1 MATSGRY
8 RKYLWKRFLSKLDS
22 KVELSGASPIVI
34 GALGGSGTRA
44 IVSILR
50 RSGVFMG
57 NWVDSRTEDSQSI
70 RVFLSKWFNH
80 LLQEYFHENGNIPK
94 EVTTHFLDAVRVH
107 RLGISSD
114 QSAIWGW
121 KNPRNMW
128 LLPFYAKF
136 FPNLKFIHIVRDGR
150 DMALSKNNNLLNHSG
165 DVILGPHWRND
176 LVNSQLELWRVGN
189 LYARENAIN
198 LLGEKNYLLL
208 KYEDICR
215 QPDIAIERLLY
226 FIGLPA
232 DTPLTAELSK
242 LIVPSK
248 RIGDGADPIV
258 SATISRNDAV
268 RSALNSFG
276 YGDQALH

>member
-1 MATSGRY
+1 MSRRN
-8 RKYLWKRFLSKLDS
+8 RKYLWKLFLTKWSNKDDMYF
-22 KVELSGASPIVI
+22 SPPILV

-44 IVSILR
+44 VATILR

-57 NWVDSRTEDSQSI
+57 NWVDARTEDSQSF
-70 RVFLSKWFNH
+70 RVFLTRWFNH
-80 LLQEYFHENGNIPK
+80 LLEEYFLENGNIST
-94 EVTTHFLDAVRVH
+94 EVATHFLDAVRVH
-107 RLGISSD
+107 RLGLSSGQLD
-114 QSAIWGW
+114 IWGW

-128 LLPFYAKF
+128 LLPFYVKF

-150 DMALSKNNNLLNHSG
+150 DMALSTNNNLLNHSG

-176 LVNSQLELWRVGN
+176 LVYSQLELWRVGN

-198 LLGEKNYLLL
+198 LLGERNYLLL
-208 KYEDICR
+208 KYEEICQ
-215 QPDIAIERLLY
+215 QPDASIARLLS

-232 DTPLTAELSK
+232 DTSLTSELSK

-258 SATISRNDAV
+258 SRAVSQNDAV
-268 RSALNSFG
+268 RLALNSFG
-276 YGDQALH
+276 YDA